1 MEDEGFRCYDCAW
14 FKRHADGNGG
24 RCTNGYS
31 PNQERMCRDCKG
43 YQPSLKKRL
52 EEVSQILSPQIK
64 DCVICKVDDSG
75 NYGAPFYPWK
85 SLSSVNLTESTA
97 PVMDMERKAMI
108 TTDWERV
115 LRKVVEQIEK
125 EGEQN
130 EC

>member
-1 MEDEGFRCYDCAW
+1 MGDDGFRCYECAW
-14 FKRHADGNGG
+14 FEKYADGNGG
-24 RCTNGYS
+24 RCTNGYI
-31 PNQERMCRDCKG
+31 PFQERMFRDCKG

-52 EEVSQILSPQIK
+52 EEVSQMLSANMK
-64 DCVICKVDDSG
+64 DCVICTVQDDG
-75 NYGAPFYPWK
+75 KYGAPIPWE
-85 SLSSVNLTESTA
+85 SLSDVKYLTESTA

-130 EC
+130 V